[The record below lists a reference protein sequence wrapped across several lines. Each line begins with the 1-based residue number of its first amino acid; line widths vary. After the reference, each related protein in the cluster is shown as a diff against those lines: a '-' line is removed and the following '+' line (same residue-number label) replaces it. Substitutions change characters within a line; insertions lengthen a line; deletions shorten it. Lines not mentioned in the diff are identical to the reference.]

1 MISLGTLALLSLI
14 AVIPALAGGL
24 TGFFAGKSAG
34 VAAANKHFAKQ
45 VSGAAVLS
53 KSKRVV
59 KK

>member
-24 TGFFAGKSAG
+24 TGFLAGKNAG
-34 VAAANKHFAKQ
+34 VAAAAAHLAK
-45 VSGAAVLS
+45 A
-53 KSKRVV
+53 KKVV

>member
-24 TGFFAGKSAG
+24 TGFLAGKSAG
-34 VAAANKHFAKQ
+34 VAAANAHLAAKAKK
-45 VSGAAVLS
+45 G
-53 KSKRVV
+53 V